1 MNLKGN
7 YIMTKSQRLQ
17 LIKKVAKKVAR
28 ERKVA
33 AKLSREYSV
42 YMDEKEV
49 YNTIQSS
56 GVMDTYSAMKEYDQW
71 Q

>member
-1 MNLKGN
+1 
-7 YIMTKSQRLQ
+7 MTKSQRLQ

-33 AKLSREYSV
+33 QKLAYENSV
-42 YMDEKEV
+42 YMNNVEM
-49 YNTIQSS
+49 YNTIQGS
-56 GVMDTYSAMKEYDQW
+56 GVLDTYSAMKEYDAW

>member
-1 MNLKGN
+1 
-7 YIMTKSQRLQ
+7 MTKTQRLKM
-17 LIKKVAKKVAR
+17 IKRIAKKVDR

-33 AKLSREYSV
+33 AKLARENSV

-49 YNTIQSS
+49 YNAIQSS
-56 GVMDTYSAMKEYDQW
+56 GVLDTYSAMKEFDQW

>member
-1 MNLKGN
+1 
-7 YIMTKSQRLQ
+7 MTKSQRLQ
-17 LIKKVAKKVAR
+17 LIKRVAKKIDR

-33 AKLSREYSV
+33 AKLARENSV

-49 YNTIQSS
+49 YNTINAS
-56 GVMDTYSAMKEYDQW
+56 GIMDTYSAMKEFDQW

>member
-1 MNLKGN
+1 MKKTERLK
-7 YIMTKSQRLQ
+7 M
-17 LIKKVAKKVAR
+17 IKRIAKKVDR

-33 AKLSREYSV
+33 AKLARENSV

-49 YNTIQSS
+49 YNAIQSS

>member
-1 MNLKGN
+1 
-7 YIMTKSQRLQ
+7 MTKAQRLK
-17 LIKKVAKKVAR
+17 LIKRVAKKVDR

-33 AKLSREYSV
+33 AKLAYENSV

-49 YNTIQSS
+49 YNALNAS
-56 GVMDTYSAMKEYDQW
+56 GIFDTYSAMKEFDQW

>member
-1 MNLKGN
+1 
-7 YIMTKSQRLQ
+7 MTKVQRLKMIRQ
-17 LIKKVAKKVAR
+17 IGNRVNRERVAANKLAR
-28 ERKVA
+28 EN
-33 AKLSREYSV
+33 SV

-49 YNTIQSS
+49 YNAIQSS

>member
-1 MNLKGN
+1 
-7 YIMTKSQRLQ
+7 MTKSQRLQ
-17 LIKKVAKKVAR
+17 LIKKVAKKVAK

-33 AKLSREYSV
+33 AKLAYENSV
-42 YMDEKEV
+42 YMNEKEV
-49 YNTIQSS
+49 YNAINAS

>member
-1 MNLKGN
+1 
-7 YIMTKSQRLQ
+7 MTKLQRLKM
-17 LIKKVAKKVAR
+17 IKRVAKKVER

-33 AKLSREYSV
+33 AKLAYENSV
-42 YMDEKEV
+42 YMDDREV

-56 GVMDTYSAMKEYDQW
+56 GVLDTYSAMKEYDQW

>member
-1 MNLKGN
+1 
-7 YIMTKSQRLQ
+7 MTKVQRLKM
-17 LIKKVAKKVAR
+17 IKRIAKKVDR

-33 AKLSREYSV
+33 AKLARENSV

-49 YNTIQSS
+49 YNAIQSS
-56 GVMDTYSAMKEYDQW
+56 GVLDPYSAMKEYDQW

>member
-1 MNLKGN
+1 
-7 YIMTKSQRLQ
+7 MTKLQRLKM
-17 LIKKVAKKVAR
+17 IKRVAKKVDR

-33 AKLSREYSV
+33 AKLARENSV

-49 YNTIQSS
+49 YNAIQSS

>member
-1 MNLKGN
+1 
-7 YIMTKSQRLQ
+7 MTKSQRLQ
-17 LIKKVAKKVAR
+17 LIKKVAKKVDR

-33 AKLSREYSV
+33 AKLARENSV

-49 YNTIQSS
+49 YNTINAS
-56 GVMDTYSAMKEYDQW
+56 GIMDTYSAMKEYDQW

>member
-1 MNLKGN
+1 
-7 YIMTKSQRLQ
+7 MTKSQRLQ
-17 LIKKVAKKVAR
+17 LIKKVAKKVAK

-33 AKLSREYSV
+33 ARLARENSV

-49 YNTIQSS
+49 YNTINAS
-56 GVMDTYSAMKEYDQW
+56 GIMDTYSAMKEFDQW

>member
-1 MNLKGN
+1 M
-7 YIMTKSQRLQ
+7 
-17 LIKKVAKKVAR
+17 IKRIAKKVDR

-33 AKLSREYSV
+33 AKLARENSV

-49 YNTIQSS
+49 YNAIQSS
-56 GVMDTYSAMKEYDQW
+56 GVLDTYSAMKEFDQW

>member
-1 MNLKGN
+1 
-7 YIMTKSQRLQ
+7 MTKTQRLKM
-17 LIKKVAKKVAR
+17 IKRIAKKVDR

-33 AKLSREYSV
+33 AKLARENSV

-49 YNTIQSS
+49 YNVIQNS
-56 GVMDTYSAMKEYDQW
+56 GVIDTYTAMKEFDQW

>member
-1 MNLKGN
+1 
-7 YIMTKSQRLQ
+7 MTKVQRLKM
-17 LIKKVAKKVAR
+17 IKRIAKKVDR

-33 AKLSREYSV
+33 AKLARENSV

-49 YNTIQSS
+49 YNAIQSS
-56 GVMDTYSAMKEYDQW
+56 GVLDTYSAMKEYDQW

>member
-1 MNLKGN
+1 M
-7 YIMTKSQRLQ
+7 
-17 LIKKVAKKVAR
+17 IKRIAKKVDR

-33 AKLSREYSV
+33 AKLARENSV

-49 YNTIQSS
+49 YNAIQSS
-56 GVMDTYSAMKEYDQW
+56 GVLDTYSAMKEYDQW

>member
-1 MNLKGN
+1 
-7 YIMTKSQRLQ
+7 MTKVQRLKM
-17 LIKKVAKKVAR
+17 IKRIAKKVDR

-33 AKLSREYSV
+33 AKLARENSV

-49 YNTIQSS
+49 YNAIQSS